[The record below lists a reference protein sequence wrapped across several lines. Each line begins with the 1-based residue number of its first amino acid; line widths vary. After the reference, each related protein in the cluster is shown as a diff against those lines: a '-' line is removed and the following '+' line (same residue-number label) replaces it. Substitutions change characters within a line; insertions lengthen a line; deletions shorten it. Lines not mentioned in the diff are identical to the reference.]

1 MLQHSLLIIYRTFI
15 RYKSSFFINLTGL
28 STGLACSLLIYLW
41 VNDELS
47 MDKFHQKDSWLFQA
61 MLNHQNAGNI
71 ETSVATPAPL
81 AEALATEMPGVE
93 YTVSTVW
100 APQIALSVGDK
111 HIKGDMQFVSKDF
124 FNLFSYKLL
133 QGDNAEVLSDKN
145 SIVLSRELAM
155 KLFNTTDNI
164 IGKPVVFYHQLPLL
178 VTGIFEG
185 TPTNSSEQF
194 DFLLSFEVY
203 KDLAGIKAPE
213 WGSTGPRTFVLLKE
227 STDVGQF
234 NKQILG
240 FIKAKNKYSNAD
252 LFLRPFSAKY
262 LYDKYENGVQTGGR
276 IVYVRLFS
284 IIAIFILLIACINF
298 MNLSTAKASRRL
310 KEVGIKKAIGG
321 SRQALVFQFLGESLS
336 MAVASLIMALLLA
349 VLLLPQFNQ
358 VTGKALGLNLDLQL
372 ILSALGITLFTG
384 LVAGSYPAFYLSGF
398 KPVAV
403 LKGKL
408 NSSVGEIWARKG
420 LVVLQFTLSV
430 IFIVAVTVVY
440 KQIEYVQSKNL
451 GYDKDQIIYFDRE
464 GNVKEKTETFLSEI
478 KNIPGIVQASSSSH
492 RLLGH
497 QSQTSDLAWE
507 GKNPEE
513 IIPFQI
519 AWINHD
525 LIETLGIKMATGRP
539 FSRAFVTDSAAIIL
553 NEAAIVAMGLT
564 DPVGKVVNMWGKNR
578 QIVGVTN
585 NFHFK
590 SLHEKVE
597 PMLFILQPEET
608 GHMFVKIE
616 AGKESEVIGKLS
628 KVYEAYNPGF
638 VLNYNFLDAD
648 YQALYAAE
656 QRVSV
661 LSRYFAGLAI
671 LISCLGLFGLATFT
685 AERRRKE
692 IGIRKVL
699 GSTEM
704 GIVYLLTGEFT
715 KMVLVAVVIALPI
728 SYLLTKQWLDNFAFS
743 IDLQWWYFVGAGL
756 AALLIAWLT
765 VGLQAVKAARINPIQ
780 SLRDE

>member
-1 MLQHSLLIIYRTFI
+1 
-15 RYKSSFFINLTGL
+15 
-28 STGLACSLLIYLW
+28 
-41 VNDELS
+41 
-47 MDKFHQKDSWLFQA
+47 
-61 MLNHQNAGNI
+61 
-71 ETSVATPAPL
+71 
-81 AEALATEMPGVE
+81 
-93 YTVSTVW
+93 
-100 APQIALSVGDK
+100 
-111 HIKGDMQFVSKDF
+111 
-124 FNLFSYKLL
+124 
-133 QGDNAEVLSDKN
+133 
-145 SIVLSRELAM
+145 
-155 KLFNTTDNI
+155 
-164 IGKPVVFYHQLPLL
+164 
-178 VTGIFEG
+178 
-185 TPTNSSEQF
+185 
-194 DFLLSFEVY
+194 
-203 KDLAGIKAPE
+203 
-213 WGSTGPRTFVLLKE
+213 
-227 STDVGQF
+227 
-234 NKQILG
+234 
-240 FIKAKNKYSNAD
+240 
-252 LFLRPFSAKY
+252 
-262 LYDKYENGVQTGGR
+262 
-276 IVYVRLFS
+276 
-284 IIAIFILLIACINF
+284 
-298 MNLSTAKASRRL
+298 
-310 KEVGIKKAIGG
+310 
-321 SRQALVFQFLGESLS
+321 
-336 MAVASLIMALLLA
+336 
-349 VLLLPQFNQ
+349 
-358 VTGKALGLNLDLQL
+358 
-372 ILSALGITLFTG
+372 
-384 LVAGSYPAFYLSGF
+384 VAGSYPAFYLSGF